1 MAYKAGVTPLS
12 FAAIFGGTLTPLLF
26 AVAIISDGNWT
37 FDVNSLSDLGIS
49 KKETVALLFN
59 STCIVSGLCT
69 SIFGFGK
76 VMMSNKLDA
85 ASGVLMG
92 FSGVFLLLVGVFTK
106 ADLEAHLTVAV
117 TYFLLNALA
126 IMVSMVSD
134 YRKNRFFMFS
144 FNIIL
149 ILIVIAATFGYTYKG
164 EEVVYVLLTCAWC
177 MVQGLSLA
185 FSKHYNTE
193 SDNRMVI
200 R

>member
-1 MAYKAGVTPLS
+1 MTALISSTEAPFSSIVPVTTISAPASL
-12 FAAIFGGTLTPLLF
+12 AA
-26 AVAIISDGNWT
+26 A
-37 FDVNSLSDLGIS
+37 
-49 KKETVALLFN
+49 
-59 STCIVSGLCT
+59 
-69 SIFGFGK
+69 
-76 VMMSNKLDA
+76 A

-149 ILIVIAATFGYTYKG
+149 ILIEIAATFGYTYKG